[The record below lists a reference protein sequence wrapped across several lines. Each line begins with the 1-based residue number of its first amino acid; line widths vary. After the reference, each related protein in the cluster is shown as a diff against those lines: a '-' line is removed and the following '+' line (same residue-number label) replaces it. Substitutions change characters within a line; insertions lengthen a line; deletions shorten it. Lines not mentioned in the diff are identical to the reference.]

1 VLPGRIHLSIRRRF
15 GSEVVV
21 VKVLP
26 AASKAGMLSL
36 LWVQV
41 RLGLFHLPLHCLRW
55 EIGEPRPCYLIEDAG
70 GGVFKFLEFAFPG
83 PGASGCYG
91 TFSLS

>member
-1 VLPGRIHLSIRRRF
+1 MLPGRIHLSIRRRF

-26 AASKAGMLSL
+26 AASKAGMLSS

-55 EIGEPRPCYLIEDAG
+55 EIGEARHCYLKEDAG
-70 GGVFKFLEFAFPG
+70 DGVSDLGQSELQHRQVHLLCQ
-83 PGASGCYG
+83 S
-91 TFSLS
+91 